1 MKSEGQA
8 RAVRILV
15 VDDEPSIRKTL
26 SVNLARHGYDV
37 DTAETGYEALD
48 RYSRK
53 KHDLI
58 LLDLGLPDIDGL
70 EVIQQVRQ
78 RASTPIIVLSVR
90 EAEHAKVAAL
100 DLGADDYLTKP
111 FGVEELLARIRVAL
125 RHTVQQGAPSG
136 GLLRV
141 GDLEVDLERRRVRV
155 GSEDVRLTP
164 TEFELLKAFIL
175 HPGKVLTDRTLLQA
189 VWGPE
194 YGSEA
199 HYLHVYV
206 ARLRKKI
213 ETDPQ
218 RPRHLLTE
226 PGVGYRFVSEEA

>member
-1 MKSEGQA
+1 VKGEGEVGT
-8 RAVRILV
+8 VRILV
-15 VDDEPSIRKTL
+15 VDDEPSIRKTV
-26 SVNLARHGYDV
+26 STNLARHGYDV

-48 RYSRK
+48 RYSRRK
-53 KHDLI
+53 PDLI

-90 EAEHAKVAAL
+90 EAEHEKVAAL
-100 DLGADDYLTKP
+100 DVGADDYLIKP

-125 RHTVQQGAPSG
+125 RHALRQAAPSG
-136 GLLRV
+136 GVLRC
-141 GDLEVDLERRRVRV
+141 GDLEVDLERRKVRV
-155 GSEDVRLTP
+155 AGEEVHLTP
-164 TEFELLKAFIL
+164 TEYELLKAFVS
-175 HPGKVLTDRTLLQA
+175 HPDRVLTDRTLLQA

-218 RPRHLLTE
+218 RPRYLLTD

>member
-1 MKSEGQA
+1 MKGEGEA
-8 RAVRILV
+8 VTVRILV
-15 VDDEPSIRKTL
+15 VDDEPTIRKTL
-26 SVNLARHGYDV
+26 RTNLTRHGYDV

-48 RYSRK
+48 RYWRR

-70 EVIQQVRQ
+70 EVIQQIRQ

-90 EAEHAKVAAL
+90 EEEHAKVAAL
-100 DLGADDYLTKP
+100 DLGADDFLTKP
-111 FGVEELLARIRVAL
+111 FGGEERLARLRVPPP
-125 RHTVQQGAPSG
+125 HTVQQAAPSG
-136 GLLRV
+136 GLLQV

-155 GSEDVRLTP
+155 AGEEVHLTP
-164 TEFELLKAFIL
+164 TEYELLKAFVS
-175 HPGKVLTDRTLLQA
+175 HPNKVFTDRALLQA

-213 ETDPQ
+213 EADPQ

-226 PGVGYRFVSEEA
+226 PGVGYRLISEES